1 MAFQIHQLLIH
12 SFNIYCIANA
22 CQAFE
27 RCGEYRDERGAYT
40 VEQHIVLEEKKTI
53 CKWPFT
59 NQCFECYGTM
69 ATRPLKPSVE
79 E

>member
-40 VEQHIVLEEKKTI
+40 VEQHIVLEKKKKRYVNGLSPI
-53 CKWPFT
+53 
-59 NQCFECYGTM
+59 
-69 ATRPLKPSVE
+69 SVSSAMGPWRQDL
-79 E
+79 